1 MIGLIFFVAFV
12 CLGFIGIATIQDTWV
27 ILSCFAIASIWY
39 AGWALSTIW
48 AKLKEIQEGLYA
60 EFAVRCGLVP
70 DKEKEVEE

>member
-12 CLGFIGIATIQDTWV
+12 CLGFIGMATIQDTWM

-48 AKLKEIQEGLYA
+48 AKLKEIQQGLYA
-60 EFAVRCGLVP
+60 SFYMQNKEEL
-70 DKEKEVEE
+70 DK